1 MPNGPANTDAQLFC
15 TFFPF
20 FCSACLSFCL
30 CLFLSAHS
38 VLVLYIPSC
47 CQASFILLSLWILSY
62 IFSSLSELIFCLFTT
77 FFPLRLSHS
86 AIADTLYFRWILG
99 RKDICVCF
107 TIYESVYI
115 CFYIRVSVFTVGEQW
130 LNSLSF
136 VFLARP
142 GGVWQWTKC

>member
-1 MPNGPANTDAQLFC
+1 MDQQTPMLSFFVHFSLSSALLVYRSVSVYFWALTLFL
-15 TFFPF
+15 FFIFLHVARHLSSCFPYEF
-20 FCSACLSFCL
+20 SPTYSVLCLSLFSVFLPPFC
-30 CLFLSAHS
+30 
-38 VLVLYIPSC
+38 
-47 CQASFILLSLWILSY
+47 
-62 IFSSLSELIFCLFTT
+62 
-77 FFPLRLSHS
+77 PLRLSHS
-86 AIADTLYFRWILG
+86 AIADTLYFCWILG

-115 CFYIRVSVFTVGEQW
+115 CFYIRVSVFTLGEQW